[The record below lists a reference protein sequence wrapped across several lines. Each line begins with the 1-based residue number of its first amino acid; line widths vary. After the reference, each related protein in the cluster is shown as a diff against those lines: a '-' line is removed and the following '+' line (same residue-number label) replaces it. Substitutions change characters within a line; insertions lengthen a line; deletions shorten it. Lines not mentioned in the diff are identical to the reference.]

1 MLTHD
6 SADRR
11 TAPRSFVRRA
21 TATVAAA
28 AFLVLA
34 GALLDASAA
43 DTPQGWE
50 KEASVSGLQ
59 YLVVLLLIP
68 LGLAAVIALLVSVPS
83 LASDRGYQPG
93 QSWRGESEWFGG
105 PRTGVAA
112 AEEVTPEQLE
122 ASSRETGGTSG
133 RW

>member
-1 MLTHD
+1 M
-6 SADRR
+6 
-11 TAPRSFVRRA
+11 
-21 TATVAAA
+21 ATVAAA

-112 AEEVTPEQLE
+112 AAEVTPEQLE
-122 ASSRETGGTSG
+122 ASSRDTGGTSG